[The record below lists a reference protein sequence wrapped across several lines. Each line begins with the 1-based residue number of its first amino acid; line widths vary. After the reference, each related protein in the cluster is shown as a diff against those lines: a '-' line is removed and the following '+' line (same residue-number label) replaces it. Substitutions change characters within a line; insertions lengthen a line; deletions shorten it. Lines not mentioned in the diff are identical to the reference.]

1 MTSRRSNDAEAKPKI
16 LLSLLN
22 RRAKI
27 ASQPLFGE
35 IKDTSPSRG
44 QVKPQGDSRSHK
56 PTANK
61 VFNNKVSCQRQKIA
75 YTFTYFDIITYQM

>member
-1 MTSRRSNDAEAKPKI
+1 MTSRRSNNVEAKSKI

-27 ASQPLFGE
+27 ASQPLFGD

-44 QVKPQGDSRSHK
+44 QVKTPPHPEGKLSLRVIQGHISQLLIKYS
-56 PTANK
+56 
-61 VFNNKVSCQRQKIA
+61 
-75 YTFTYFDIITYQM
+75 ITKSPVRDKK